1 MNNLQELISDLLWD
15 ESGQDLIE
23 YALVAALIALG
34 ATASMKTL
42 ATTIG
47 SAFTVVGTKLTG
59 AI

>member
-1 MNNLQELISDLLWD
+1 MNDLQQIFSDLLWD

-47 SAFTVVGTKLTG
+47 TALTGVGTRLTG